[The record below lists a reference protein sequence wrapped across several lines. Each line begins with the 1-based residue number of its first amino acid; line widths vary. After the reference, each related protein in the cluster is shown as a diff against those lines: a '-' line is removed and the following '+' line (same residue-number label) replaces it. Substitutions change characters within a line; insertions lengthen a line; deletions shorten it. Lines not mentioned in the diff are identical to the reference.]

1 MASFFKCWSHLF
13 YAIVDRFL
21 TSTTN
26 KKNQMR
32 PGLKTSVF
40 FLFLFFFLCFVLL
53 FFFPQICIK
62 GRKKV
67 SSGKDSSPQKLYRHM
82 FLENVL
88 SALFTFTQHSFV
100 QYVWY
105 SHSPLVKTYHVKE
118 YSPALNRTQ
127 ISKNQTQMSK
137 IGQLCLKLDIS
148 VRNQTLL
155 SKIGHWCLRSNSGV

>member
-13 YAIVDRFL
+13 YAICRQIFNFN
-21 TSTTN
+21 N
-26 KKNQMR
+26 KQKKIKCD
-32 PGLKTSVF
+32 PGLRQVFF

-88 SALFTFTQHSFV
+88 SVLFTFPQHSFV

-105 SHSPLVKTYHVKE
+105 SHSPLVKTHHVKE

-127 ISKNQTQMSK
+127 VSEIRH
-137 IGQLCLKLDIS
+137 LCPK
-148 VRNQTLL
+148 
-155 SKIGHWCLRSNSGV
+155 SGSCV